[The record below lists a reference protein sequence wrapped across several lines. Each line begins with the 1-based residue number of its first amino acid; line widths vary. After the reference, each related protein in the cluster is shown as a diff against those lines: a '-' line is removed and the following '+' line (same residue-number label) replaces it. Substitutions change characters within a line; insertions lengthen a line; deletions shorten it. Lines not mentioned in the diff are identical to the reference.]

1 MYLRRRTCVSHR
13 EELFRILAVARPAQR
28 LGRRKLEVERGVLAM
43 RLDVSV
49 APCASR
55 GGFGGVL
62 FVVNSNEKAACT
74 LVCAPSCLLR

>member
-13 EELFRILAVARPAQR
+13 EELFRILAVAGPAQR

-43 RLDVSV
+43 RLDVPV

-62 FVVNSNEKAACT
+62 FMWLTPTKKLLARLFAHL
-74 LVCAPSCLLR
+74 LVC